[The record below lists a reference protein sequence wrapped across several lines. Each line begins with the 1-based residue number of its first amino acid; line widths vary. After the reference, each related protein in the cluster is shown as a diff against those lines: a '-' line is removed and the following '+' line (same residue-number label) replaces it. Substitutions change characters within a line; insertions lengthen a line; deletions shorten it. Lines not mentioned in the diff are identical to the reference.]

1 MAGGGR
7 AAGKYKALR
16 SCATDNGTPKKVFAQ
31 FGLLDLSGS
40 TRGDWPELSDTERP
54 GEVGDCRKTLEIGS
68 SPSSV
73 SSGGVGKGR
82 GEPRRFPVSFP
93 LGQPS
98 LMTLGREVRVR

>member
-1 MAGGGR
+1 MCVCSWVGGR

-73 SSGGVGKGR
+73 PSGEWGKVEENLGD
-82 GEPRRFPVSFP
+82 FP
-93 LGQPS
+93 
-98 LMTLGREVRVR
+98 